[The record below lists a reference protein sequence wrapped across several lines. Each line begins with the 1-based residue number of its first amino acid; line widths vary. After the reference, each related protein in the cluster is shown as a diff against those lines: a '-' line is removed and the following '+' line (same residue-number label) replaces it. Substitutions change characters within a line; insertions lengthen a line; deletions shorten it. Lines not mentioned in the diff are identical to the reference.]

1 MLAQPTEQVDV
12 LNGLYYKVTM
22 KLQLL
27 LGDCNGH

>member
-1 MLAQPTEQVDV
+1 MLAQPTVKVDV
-12 LNGLYYKVTM
+12 LNGLNYKLTI